1 MGGPDR
7 ATAFRFDPG
16 QRFTCGRCTRCCHR
30 FDVVVT
36 PGEAEAL
43 RRPALAALWSA
54 EADTA
59 HAGAHVPDQDPLEP
73 VSGQPGAL
81 RLRRRADG
89 ACGFLLADGAC
100 RIHAERGADRKPI
113 ACRIFPFRLHPTEA
127 APLLTAS
134 FSCPTVVANTGS
146 PVGEGLDQ
154 LSALGKLWR
163 RAFPEEAKPLRF
175 TADKPLAGATAG
187 EMRVVLRRLLDRVGE
202 GGRPDLRSNVARM
215 AVLLENWTR
224 YRVLKLEDDSF
235 GEYVKVTGRFAAA
248 TEKPASSERPS
259 PVGRLLLRGFLLA
272 VVAARLQATGP
283 RTGARL
289 GLRSRLVR
297 VALHLHGLWPPAEGL
312 DRRARGRVRVD
323 LGDPAVHAL
332 AHHFLR
338 STLETLP
345 TGRRPLVDELAL
357 AFATLDAALALG
369 ASRAAQAGRDILQ
382 AQDLAAGL
390 AEAAD
395 LGQTAGDGLLAR
407 MLQTLTGG
415 LDALRA
421 FAGGKP

>member
-1 MGGPDR
+1 MK
-7 ATAFRFDPG
+7 AFRFDAQ
-16 QRFTCGRCTRCCHR
+16 QRFTCGRCTRCCRR

-36 PGEAEAL
+36 PGETEAL
-43 RRPALAALWSA
+43 RRPALATLWSA
-54 EADTA
+54 DAD
-59 HAGAHVPDQDPLEP
+59 GARIGEPGPDVDPLEP
-73 VSGQPGAL
+73 VSGQPGAF

-89 ACGFLLADGAC
+89 ACGFLAADGAC
-100 RIHAERGADRKPI
+100 RIHAERGADRKPL

-127 APLLTAS
+127 TPLLTAS

-146 PVGEGLDQ
+146 PVGAGLGE
-154 LSALGKLWR
+154 LSALGKLWQ

-187 EMRVVLRRLLDRVGE
+187 EMRVVLQRLLDRLGQD
-202 GGRPDLRSNVARM
+202 GRRDLRSNVARM
-215 AVLLENWTR
+215 AALLDDWTR
-224 YRVLKLEDDSF
+224 HRVLKLEGEALD
-235 GEYVKVTGRFAAA
+235 EYVKLTGHFAVA
-248 TEKPASSERPS
+248 TDKPAPSERPS
-259 PVGRLLLRGFLLA
+259 PVGRLVLRGFLLA
-272 VVAARLQATGP
+272 VVAARLQAAAP
-283 RTGARL
+283 RAGARL
-289 GLRSRLVR
+289 SLRSRLVR
-297 VALHLHGLWPPAEGL
+297 VALHLHGLWPPTEGL
-312 DRRARGRVRVD
+312 DRCARQRVRVD

-332 AHHFLR
+332 VHHFLR

-369 ASRAAQAGRDILQ
+369 TSRAEQSGRDTLQ

-395 LGQTAGDGLLAR
+395 LGQTAGDGMLAR

-421 FAGGKP
+421 FACGTP